1 MTVFESILARTRE
14 VPVWPDRREIP
25 CKDLDLDCFA
35 FDGIIPFG
43 DYRRCHAYEPEAGR
57 CIFCATDRSNSGG

>member
-1 MTVFESILARTRE
+1 MNVGELNLRGLWPSLEWLARRE
-14 VPVWPDRREIP
+14 VP

-43 DYRRCHAYEPEAGR
+43 DYARCHAYEPQAGR
-57 CIFCATDRSNSGG
+57 CIFLSCTEQSAT

>member
-1 MTVFESILARTRE
+1 MNVGELELRGLRPSLEWPTRRE
-14 VPVWPDRREIP
+14 VP

-43 DYRRCHAYEPEAGR
+43 DYARCHAYEPQAGR
-57 CIFCATDRSNSGG
+57 CIFLTGDGQSAQ